1 MQLVSPEAEQKFNMP
16 APIGVAGNPVTF
28 STMIA

>member
-16 APIGVAGNPVTF
+16 VPLGVAGNPVAF
-28 STMIA
+28 SSMIA